1 MALLEGN
8 PGGLC
13 RSVRNVT
20 VVDQLL
26 CESARRELAHRFG
39 AGIDVTLYWD
49 AVEEVVTV
57 EVVDL
62 AAGENFELAVPRSR
76 ALDAFHHPFAYA
88 ASYESGVPHGA
99 GR

>member
-1 MALLEGN
+1 M
-8 PGGLC
+8 
-13 RSVRNVT
+13 T
-20 VVDQLL
+20 VVAQFLS
-26 CESARRELAHRFG
+26 EPTRRELAHRFG

-49 AVEEVVTV
+49 AVQEVVTV

-88 ASYESGVPHGA
+88 ASYESDPPREA

>member
-1 MALLEGN
+1 M
-8 PGGLC
+8 
-13 RSVRNVT
+13 RNVT

-26 CESARRELAHRFG
+26 SESARRELAHRFG

-88 ASYESGVPHGA
+88 ASYGSDPSRET